1 MCKDPGE
8 LLTGKASLMGLGK
21 KAILGRRQHVE
32 KPEGEDVS
40 GDNLGEGTGH
50 GS

>member
-8 LLTGKASLMGLGK
+8 LLFGKASLMGPGR
-21 KAILGRRQHVE
+21 KAPLGRTQHVE
-32 KPEGEDVS
+32 KPEEKDVS
-40 GDNLGEGTGH
+40 GNNMDEGTGH